1 MLDLIFSINT
11 LGTKLMKEIN
21 FKLILNPIHQ
31 SLNIQ
36 LEQVLKKTFHSK
48 KKSIFLF
55 NLVDTTR
62 RRQKSTDKNP
72 INSSTSSDDDKT
84 SPPVEI
90 FPFSFDSLQKLS
102 DQNDPNN
109 NQKLIELDHL
119 YPSIDKNTIQIKTND
134 EDDDD
139 DLLSA
144 AARACTHIK
153 TM

>member
-1 MLDLIFSINT
+1 
-11 LGTKLMKEIN
+11 
-21 FKLILNPIHQ
+21 
-31 SLNIQ
+31 
-36 LEQVLKKTFHSK
+36 
-48 KKSIFLF
+48 
-55 NLVDTTR
+55 
-62 RRQKSTDKNP
+62 
-72 INSSTSSDDDKT
+72 
-84 SPPVEI
+84 
-90 FPFSFDSLQKLS
+90 LQKLS